1 MNNKN
6 EYTFI
11 GLTME
16 NISLIYGI
24 FLLLWGIGV
33 SYLSDSNSI
42 TSYIPSM
49 FGLPILLFAVLAL
62 LIPSKKKLLMHIVV
76 TFGLIIFLGGL
87 DFFRSLGNPF
97 ENVWADSSKP
107 VSYTHLRAH
116 ETPEHLVCRLLLEKK
131 KTKNNKTLI
140 KI

>member
-6 EYTFI
+6 EYTFM

-24 FLLLWGIGV
+24 FLILWGIGV

-42 TSYIPSM
+42 TSYIPSI

-97 ENVWADSSKP
+97 ENVWADSSKLMMMI
-107 VSYTHLRAH
+107 TGFLF
-116 ETPEHLVCRLLLEKK
+116 TLLCIKSFIFARKK
-131 KTKNNKTLI
+131 SS
-140 KI
+140 

>member
-6 EYTFI
+6 EYTFM

-42 TSYIPSM
+42 TSYIPSI

-97 ENVWADSSKP
+97 ENVWADSSKLMMMI
-107 VSYTHLRAH
+107 TGFLF
-116 ETPEHLVCRLLLEKK
+116 TLLCVKSFIFAR
-131 KTKNNKTLI
+131 KNK
-140 KI
+140 

>member
-16 NISLIYGI
+16 NISIIYGI
-24 FLLLWGIGV
+24 FLILWGIGV

-42 TSYIPSM
+42 TSYIPSI
-49 FGLPILLFAVLAL
+49 FGLPILLFAILTL

-87 DFFRSLGNPF
+87 DFFRSLGSLF
-97 ENVWADSSKP
+97 ENVWADSSKLMMMI
-107 VSYTHLRAH
+107 TGFIF
-116 ETPEHLVCRLLLEKK
+116 TLLCVKSF
-131 KTKNNKTLI
+131 I
-140 KI
+140 FARKINS

>member
-24 FLLLWGIGV
+24 FLILWGIGV

-42 TSYIPSM
+42 TSYIPSI

-87 DFFRSLGNPF
+87 DFFRSFGNPF
-97 ENVWADSSKP
+97 ENVWADSSKLMMMI
-107 VSYTHLRAH
+107 TGFLF
-116 ETPEHLVCRLLLEKK
+116 TLLCVKSFIFAR
-131 KTKNNKTLI
+131 KNK
-140 KI
+140 

>member
-1 MNNKN
+1 MINKN
-6 EYTFI
+6 EYTFM

-24 FLLLWGIGV
+24 FLILWGIGV

-42 TSYIPSM
+42 TSYIPSI

-97 ENVWADSSKP
+97 ENVWADSSKLMMMI
-107 VSYTHLRAH
+107 TGFLF
-116 ETPEHLVCRLLLEKK
+116 TLLCVKSFIF
-131 KTKNNKTLI
+131 TRKNK
-140 KI
+140 

>member
-1 MNNKN
+1 MDNKN

-16 NISLIYGI
+16 NISLIYGL
-24 FLLLWGIGV
+24 FLILWGIGI
-33 SYLSDSNSI
+33 SYLSASNSI

-49 FGLPILLFAVLAL
+49 VGLPVLLFAILTL

-87 DFFRSLGNPF
+87 DFFRSLENPF
-97 ENVWADSSKP
+97 ENVWADSSKLMMMI
-107 VSYTHLRAH
+107 TGLIF
-116 ETPEHLVCRLLLEKK
+116 TLLCVKSFIFAR
-131 KTKNNKTLI
+131 KNS
-140 KI
+140 

>member
-16 NISLIYGI
+16 NISLIYGV
-24 FLLLWGIGV
+24 FLILWGIGV
-33 SYLSDSNSI
+33 SYLSASNSI

-49 FGLPILLFAVLAL
+49 VGLPVLLFAILTL

-76 TFGLIIFLGGL
+76 TFGLITFLGGL

-97 ENVWADSSKP
+97 ENVWADSSKLMMMI
-107 VSYTHLRAH
+107 TGFLF
-116 ETPEHLVCRLLLEKK
+116 TLLCVKSFIFAR
-131 KTKNNKTLI
+131 KNK
-140 KI
+140 

>member
-6 EYTFI
+6 EYPFM

-24 FLLLWGIGV
+24 FLILWGIGV

-42 TSYIPSM
+42 TSYIPSI

-62 LIPSKKKLLMHIVV
+62 LVPSKKKLLMHIVV

-97 ENVWADSSKP
+97 ENVWADSSKLMMMI
-107 VSYTHLRAH
+107 TGFLF
-116 ETPEHLVCRLLLEKK
+116 TLLCVKSFIFAR
-131 KTKNNKTLI
+131 KNK
-140 KI
+140 

>member
-24 FLLLWGIGV
+24 FLILWGIGV

-42 TSYIPSM
+42 TSYIPSI
-49 FGLPILLFAVLAL
+49 FGLPILLFAILTL

-97 ENVWADSSKP
+97 ENVWADSSKLMMMI
-107 VSYTHLRAH
+107 TGFIFI
-116 ETPEHLVCRLLLEKK
+116 LLCVKSFIFAR
-131 KTKNNKTLI
+131 KNK
-140 KI
+140 

>member
-16 NISLIYGI
+16 NISLIYGV
-24 FLLLWGIGV
+24 FLILWGIGV
-33 SYLSDSNSI
+33 SYLSASNSI

-49 FGLPILLFAVLAL
+49 VGLPVLLFAILTL

-97 ENVWADSSKP
+97 ENVWADSSKLMMMI
-107 VSYTHLRAH
+107 TGFIF
-116 ETPEHLVCRLLLEKK
+116 TLLCVKSFIFAR
-131 KTKNNKTLI
+131 KNK
-140 KI
+140 

>member
-6 EYTFI
+6 EYTFM

-24 FLLLWGIGV
+24 FLILWGIGV

-42 TSYIPSM
+42 TSYIPSI
-49 FGLPILLFAVLAL
+49 FGLPILLFAVLTL

-97 ENVWADSSKP
+97 ENVWADSSKLMMMI
-107 VSYTHLRAH
+107 TGFLF
-116 ETPEHLVCRLLLEKK
+116 TLLCVKSFIFAR
-131 KTKNNKTLI
+131 KNK
-140 KI
+140 

>member
-16 NISLIYGI
+16 NISLIYGV
-24 FLLLWGIGV
+24 FLILWGIGI
-33 SYLSDSNSI
+33 SYLSASNSI

-49 FGLPILLFAVLAL
+49 FGLPILLFAILTL

-76 TFGLIIFLGGL
+76 TFGLITFLGGL

-97 ENVWADSSKP
+97 ENVWADSSKLMMMI
-107 VSYTHLRAH
+107 TGFIF
-116 ETPEHLVCRLLLEKK
+116 TLLCVKSFIFARK
-131 KTKNNKTLI
+131 MNS
-140 KI
+140 

>member
-6 EYTFI
+6 EYTFM

-24 FLLLWGIGV
+24 FLILWGIGV

-42 TSYIPSM
+42 TSYIPSI

-62 LIPSKKKLLMHIVV
+62 LVPSKKKLLMHIVV

-97 ENVWADSSKP
+97 ENVWADSSKLMMMI
-107 VSYTHLRAH
+107 TGFIF
-116 ETPEHLVCRLLLEKK
+116 TLLCVKSFIFAR
-131 KTKNNKTLI
+131 KNK
-140 KI
+140 

>member
-1 MNNKN
+1 MDNKN

-16 NISLIYGI
+16 NISLIYGV
-24 FLLLWGIGV
+24 FLILWGIGI
-33 SYLSDSNSI
+33 SYLSASNSI

-49 FGLPILLFAVLAL
+49 FGLPILLFAILTL

-76 TFGLIIFLGGL
+76 TFGLITFLGGL

-97 ENVWADSSKP
+97 ENVWADSSKLMM
-107 VSYTHLRAH
+107 TI
-116 ETPEHLVCRLLLEKK
+116 TGFIFTLLCVKSFIFAR
-131 KTKNNKTLI
+131 KNK
-140 KI
+140 

>member
-6 EYTFI
+6 EYTFM

-24 FLLLWGIGV
+24 FLILWGIGV

-42 TSYIPSM
+42 TSYIPSI
-49 FGLPILLFAVLAL
+49 FGLPILLFAVLVL

-87 DFFRSLGNPF
+87 DFFRSFGNPF
-97 ENVWADSSKP
+97 ENVWADSSKLMMMI
-107 VSYTHLRAH
+107 TGFLF
-116 ETPEHLVCRLLLEKK
+116 TLLCVKSFIF
-131 KTKNNKTLI
+131 TRKNK
-140 KI
+140 

>member
-16 NISLIYGI
+16 HISLIYGV
-24 FLLLWGIGV
+24 FLILWGVRI
-33 SYLSDSNSI
+33 SYLSASNSI

-49 FGLPILLFAVLAL
+49 FCLPILLFAILTL
-62 LIPSKKKLLMHIVV
+62 LIPSKKRLLMHIVV

-97 ENVWADSSKP
+97 ENVWADSSKLMMMI
-107 VSYTHLRAH
+107 TGFIF
-116 ETPEHLVCRLLLEKK
+116 TLLCVKSFIFAR
-131 KTKNNKTLI
+131 KNK
-140 KI
+140 

>member
-24 FLLLWGIGV
+24 FLILWGIGV

-42 TSYIPSM
+42 TSYIPSI
-49 FGLPILLFAVLAL
+49 FGLPILLFAILTL

-97 ENVWADSSKP
+97 ENVWADSSKLMMMI
-107 VSYTHLRAH
+107 TGFLF
-116 ETPEHLVCRLLLEKK
+116 TLLCVKSFIFAR
-131 KTKNNKTLI
+131 KNK
-140 KI
+140 

>member
-6 EYTFI
+6 EYTFM

-42 TSYIPSM
+42 TSYIPSI

-97 ENVWADSSKP
+97 ENVWADSSKLMMMI
-107 VSYTHLRAH
+107 TGFLF
-116 ETPEHLVCRLLLEKK
+116 TLLCVKSFIFARKK
-131 KTKNNKTLI
+131 
-140 KI
+140 

>member
-16 NISLIYGI
+16 NISIIYGV
-24 FLLLWGIGV
+24 FLILWGFGV
-33 SYLSDSNSI
+33 SYLSASNSI

-49 FGLPILLFAVLAL
+49 FGLPILLFAILTL

-76 TFGLIIFLGGL
+76 TFGLITFLGGL

-97 ENVWADSSKP
+97 ENVWADSSKLMMMI
-107 VSYTHLRAH
+107 TGFIF
-116 ETPEHLVCRLLLEKK
+116 TLLCVKSFIFAR
-131 KTKNNKTLI
+131 KNK
-140 KI
+140 

>member
-6 EYTFI
+6 EYTFM

-24 FLLLWGIGV
+24 FLILWGIGV

-42 TSYIPSM
+42 TSYIPSI

-87 DFFRSLGNPF
+87 DFFRSFGNPF
-97 ENVWADSSKP
+97 ENVWADSSKLMMMI
-107 VSYTHLRAH
+107 TGFLF
-116 ETPEHLVCRLLLEKK
+116 TLLCVKSFIFAR
-131 KTKNNKTLI
+131 KNK
-140 KI
+140 

>member
-1 MNNKN
+1 MENKS

-24 FLLLWGIGV
+24 FLILWGIGV

-42 TSYIPSM
+42 TSYIPSI
-49 FGLPILLFAVLAL
+49 FGLPILLFAVLTL

-97 ENVWADSSKP
+97 ENVWADSSKLMMMI
-107 VSYTHLRAH
+107 TGFLF
-116 ETPEHLVCRLLLEKK
+116 TLLCVKSFIFAR
-131 KTKNNKTLI
+131 KNK
-140 KI
+140 

>member
-16 NISLIYGI
+16 NISLIYGV
-24 FLLLWGIGV
+24 FLILWGIGV
-33 SYLSDSNSI
+33 SYLSASSSI

-49 FGLPILLFAVLAL
+49 FGLPILLFAILTL

-87 DFFRSLGNPF
+87 DFFRSLENPF
-97 ENVWADSSKP
+97 ENVWADSSKLMMMI
-107 VSYTHLRAH
+107 TGLIF
-116 ETPEHLVCRLLLEKK
+116 TLLCVKSFIFAR
-131 KTKNNKTLI
+131 KNS
-140 KI
+140 

>member
-6 EYTFI
+6 EYTFM

-24 FLLLWGIGV
+24 FLILWGIGV

-42 TSYIPSM
+42 TSYIPSI

-87 DFFRSLGNPF
+87 DFFRSFGNPF
-97 ENVWADSSKP
+97 ENVWADSSKLMMMI
-107 VSYTHLRAH
+107 TGFIF
-116 ETPEHLVCRLLLEKK
+116 TLLCVKSFIFAR
-131 KTKNNKTLI
+131 KNK
-140 KI
+140 

>member
-6 EYTFI
+6 EYTFM

-24 FLLLWGIGV
+24 FLILWGIGV

-42 TSYIPSM
+42 TSYIPSI

-97 ENVWADSSKP
+97 ENVWADSSKLMMMI
-107 VSYTHLRAH
+107 TGFIF
-116 ETPEHLVCRLLLEKK
+116 TLLCVKSFVFARK
-131 KTKNNKTLI
+131 MNS
-140 KI
+140 